1 MCSKSIVGVMN
12 NKMRKGAALIF
23 VLSAVALT
31 FFWNRNSKETSIP
44 AAKPILKKTVVQTN
58 TTVKETYAENKKR
71 PKAQHLNSLPLK
83 KEVLPNTYSDKEL
96 DSVNKLRERY
106 SYILENHPMR
116 KAMVLSKAE
125 RKKIGMPPNAYN
137 EQDWLYSMNPVL
149 GRPQPEAL
157 FALND
162 ELTEMRKAMKSPGED
177 ADNPWEERGPNNVG
191 GRTRALLFA
200 PGSTVKVF
208 AGGVSGGLWV
218 NNDITSAATQ
228 WQRVNGVP
236 SNLSITCITVDPNN
250 SQIMY
255 LGTGEVYTWGSV
267 NGNGVYKSTDGGNN
281 WARIFGTPGANV
293 NNNIVYIQDII
304 AWNNPTTNQ
313 TEVFF
318 GADAMNYSEQVA
330 AGPGWAWLGLNTI
343 GLYRSTDGTN
353 FARMTGAPFI
363 DASSRFYAPNS
374 FDIDMN
380 GNLFMGTKYN
390 YTYGTAGGMLFKTS
404 NGSAWT
410 NVRNFGTN
418 GRVEVA
424 CSKTTAGKMYVLLE
438 DRVAAAAP
446 VKIKMSTDGFATVN
460 TAVTIPTSI
469 GRQPPAAND
478 FTRGQNFYD
487 LMIGVD
493 PTNDANVFVGGI
505 EIFKTTNS
513 GTSWT
518 QLTDWTGVNGALDG
532 VHSDQHC
539 MTFATTSRMVFGNDG
554 GVYYS
559 NDSGTTISERNNGYN
574 VTQFYMGAINQ
585 TGATQKLMAGAQ
597 DNGTQFINN
606 APAGISG
613 ATEINGGDGC
623 WNFTDTG
630 DQYMISSYVYNV
642 YSRHNINGGWVY
654 DIANNQAD
662 GDFVNQCG
670 LDSANDILY
679 ANGSSGATYQIY
691 RYTLGAAS
699 TTATATLSNALLNQ
713 VPTFFRVN
721 PFTPTTLF
729 VGTATGRLLKITG
742 ANGGAPAWSSVGDAS
757 WVGAVSDIRFGNT
770 TNDIFVTF
778 HNYGVTSVWY
788 SSNGGTSWQNKE
800 GDLPNLPVKCILQNP
815 GNANEVI
822 VGTELGVWRTANFTA
837 ASPNW
842 VQSYNGMSDVKVMSF
857 DYRAIDKTILA
868 ATFGRGMFTGSFWT
882 CGDIITTWNGAA
894 WSNGTPSKK
903 KVASISGNYNTATNG
918 SFSCCSLI
926 VNAGNTLTIGANN
939 YVEISGDLTVN
950 ATGTL
955 NVLHNGSLVMTND
968 AGVVTNNGTT
978 TINKTSASFDRYD
991 YTFWS
996 SPVAATTIG
1005 NVLSGWNQN
1014 AIYKLNAAN
1023 FRDDNN
1029 DTRDD
1034 NNDAWVFTPQA
1045 EAMTPGRGYA
1055 AMADVSGVFP
1065 RQASVVFNGKVNNGV
1080 VNIPVN
1086 LSLDNTKNNDDFNLI
1101 GNPYPSAIS
1110 ANDFINANAGV
1121 ISGTLYFWTHVGN
1134 LSGGQYSPND
1144 FAYYNLSGGTATAAT
1159 GTGNTTQPNGFIASG
1174 QGFQVDASANGN
1186 VVFNNSMRSASYANS
1201 NFYRSEA
1208 GTTMERDRIW
1218 LNLTNTQ
1225 GVFSQV
1231 LTGFFP
1237 EATSGIDYG
1246 YDGQYTKTDTPAAF
1260 YSVVDGEKYKIQG
1273 RGVFDVND
1281 FVVLGFQSNLETT
1294 YTISIDATE
1303 GVLKHQNVYLEDRQ
1317 LNVIH
1322 DLKTAGYVFSS
1333 PAGEFNDRF
1342 VLRFTNATLSNSDWE
1357 AVANSVL
1364 IYADKG
1370 INVTSSSEQI
1380 KAVTVYDVSGRVI
1393 AEKKNISEKATVLS
1407 NVRPVQ
1413 NTLIVKVTLENGRVV
1428 TKKVIY

>member
-1 MCSKSIVGVMN
+1 MN
-12 NKMRKGAALIF
+12 KKVLKTAALIV
-23 VLSAVALT
+23 VLLASALFYYLNKNEVSAPDA
-31 FFWNRNSKETSIP
+31 RPIVKE
-44 AAKPILKKTVVQTN
+44 TVVQNKHVLKKSFAERKSSEETISPSVAPTFKK
-58 TTVKETYAENKKR
+58 TTVQN
-71 PKAQHLNSLPLK
+71 N
-83 KEVLPNTYSDKEL
+83 YSEKVL
-96 DSVNKLRERY
+96 DSVNKLREKY
-106 SYILENHPMR
+106 AYILEHHPMR
-116 KAMVLSKAE
+116 KAMTLSKAE

-149 GRPQPEAL
+149 GRPQPEEL

-162 ELTEMRKAMKSPGED
+162 ELIEMRKTLKSPGED

-200 PGSTVKVF
+200 PGSTTKVF

-250 SQIMY
+250 TQIMY

-363 DASSRFYAPNS
+363 DGASRFYAPNS
-374 FDIDMN
+374 FDVDKN

-404 NGSAWT
+404 NGGTWT
-410 NVRNFGTN
+410 NVRDFGTN

-438 DRVAAAAP
+438 DRVLTAAP

-460 TAVTIPTSI
+460 TAVTIPTST
-469 GRQPPAAND
+469 GRQPPGASD

-513 GTSWT
+513 GGSWT
-518 QLTDWTGVNGALDG
+518 QLTDWTGTNGALDG

-539 MTFATTSRMVFGNDG
+539 MAFATTSRMVFGNDG

-559 NDSGTTISERNNGYN
+559 NDSGTTIAERNSGYN
-574 VTQFYMGAINQ
+574 VTQFYMGSINQ

-613 ATEINGGDGC
+613 STEINGGDGC

-642 YSRHNINGGWVY
+642 YSRHNINGAWVY
-654 DIANNQAD
+654 DIANNQSD

-679 ANGSSGATYQIY
+679 ANGTTGTTYRIY

-699 TTATATLSNALLNQ
+699 TTATATLSNVLLNQ

-721 PFTPTTLF
+721 PFAPTTLF

-742 ANGGAPAWSSVGDAS
+742 ANGGTPAWSSVGDAS

-800 GDLPNLPVKCILQNP
+800 GDLPNMPVKCILQNP
-815 GNANEVI
+815 ANANEVI

-882 CGDIITTWNGAA
+882 CGDITTTWNGTA

-903 KVASISGNYNTATNG
+903 KLATISGNYNTATNG

-926 VNAGNTLTIGANN
+926 VNGGNTLTIAANN
-939 YVEISGDLTVN
+939 YVEISNDLTVN

-955 NVLHNGSLVMTND
+955 NVLHNGSLVMTNN
-968 AGVVTNNGTT
+968 AGIVTNNGTT

-996 SPVAATTIG
+996 SPVAAATIG
-1005 NVLSGWNQN
+1005 SVLSGWNQN

-1034 NNDAWVFTPQA
+1034 NGDAWIFTPQT

-1055 AMADVSGVFP
+1055 AMADIAGIFP
-1065 RQASVVFNGKVNNGV
+1065 RQASVVFNGKVNNGIIT
-1080 VNIPVN
+1080 IPVN

-1101 GNPYPSAIS
+1101 GNPYPSAIN

-1134 LSGGQYSPND
+1134 MTGGQYSPND

-1159 GTGNTTQPNGFIASG
+1159 GTGNTSQPTGLIASG

-1186 VVFNNSMRSASYANS
+1186 VVFDDSMRNTSYANS
-1201 NFYRSEA
+1201 NFYRNGA
-1208 GTTMERDRIW
+1208 GTAVERDRIW
-1218 LNLTNTQ
+1218 LNLSNEE
-1225 GVFSQV
+1225 GIFSQV

-1237 EATSGIDYG
+1237 EATPGVDYG
-1246 YDGQYTKTDTPAAF
+1246 YDGQYAKTDTPAAF
-1260 YSVVDGEKYKIQG
+1260 YSLLDNEKYKIQG
-1273 RGVFDVND
+1273 RGIFDVND
-1281 FVVLGFQSNLETT
+1281 KILLGFQSNFEKT
-1294 YTISIDATE
+1294 YTISIDAIE
-1303 GVLKHQNVYLEDRQ
+1303 GVLNGQNVYLEDRL

-1322 DLKTAGYVFSS
+1322 DLKGSNYVFST
-1333 PAGEFNDRF
+1333 PAGEFNNRF
-1342 VLRFTNATLSNSDWE
+1342 VLRFTTTTLGNDAFEATG
-1357 AVANSVL
+1357 NSVVV
-1364 IYADKG
+1364 YADKN
-1370 INVTSSSEQI
+1370 IMVSSKTLPI
-1380 KAVTVYDVSGRVI
+1380 KEVIVYDVLGRQI
-1393 AEKKNISEKATVLS
+1393 AKKNNVNGNATELT
-1407 NVRPVQ
+1407 NVRPTQ
-1413 NTLIVKVTLENGRVV
+1413 NALIVKVVLENGQIVD
-1428 TKKVIY
+1428 KKIVY

>member
-1 MCSKSIVGVMN
+1 MN
-12 NKMRKGAALIF
+12 NKAFKSAVLMLI
-23 VLSAVALT
+23 LSAGALV
-31 FFWNRNSKETSIP
+31 FFLNKNEKEEQLPVSNPITEKTIVE
-44 AAKPILKKTVVQTN
+44 ADIVKKPV
-58 TTVKETYAENKKR
+58 AENKVKQEALL
-71 PKAQHLNSLPLK
+71 PNSFTPK
-83 KEVLPNTYSDKEL
+83 KEISQRTYSDEEL
-96 DSVNKLRERY
+96 DSVNKLREKY

-116 KAMVLSKAE
+116 KVMTLSKKE
-125 RKKIGMPPNAYN
+125 RKKIGLPPNAYN

-149 GRPQPEAL
+149 GRPQPEEL

-162 ELTEMRKAMKSPGED
+162 ELIAMRKSQKSPGED
-177 ADNPWEERGPNNVG
+177 ATNPWEERGPNNVG

-200 PGSTVKVF
+200 PGSTIKVF

-218 NNDITSAATQ
+218 NTDITSAATQ

-281 WARIFGTPGANV
+281 WARIFGAPTANV

-330 AGPGWAWLGLNTI
+330 AGPGWAFLGSNTI

-363 DASSRFYAPNS
+363 DGSARFYAPNS
-374 FDIDMN
+374 FDVDVN

-390 YTYGTAGGMLFKTS
+390 YTYGTVGGMLFKTS

-424 CSKTTAGKMYVLLE
+424 CSKTTANKMYVLLE
-438 DRVAAAAP
+438 DRAVPAAP
-446 VKIKMSTDGFATVN
+446 VKIKSSTDGFATIN
-460 TAVTIPTSI
+460 TAIAIPTSG
-469 GRQPPAAND
+469 GRQPPAASD

-513 GTSWT
+513 GTSWS
-518 QLTDWTGVNGALDG
+518 QLTDWTGANGALDG

-539 MTFATTSRMVFGNDG
+539 MAFATTSRMVFGNDG
-554 GVYYS
+554 GIYYS
-559 NDSGTTISERNNGYN
+559 NDSGTTITERNSGYN
-574 VTQFYMGAINQ
+574 VTQFYMGSINQ

-654 DIANNQAD
+654 DIANNQSD

-679 ANGSSGATYQIY
+679 ANGTSGATYQIY
-691 RYTLGAAS
+691 RYTLGAVS
-699 TTATATLSNALLNQ
+699 TTATTTLSNALLNQ

-729 VGTATGRLLKITG
+729 VGTATGRLLKITN

-757 WVGAVSDIRFGNT
+757 WVGAISDIRFGNT
-770 TNDIFVTF
+770 SNDIFVTF
-778 HNYGVTSVWY
+778 HNYGVVSVWY

-800 GDLPNLPVKCILQNP
+800 GDLPNMPVKCILQNP
-815 GNANEVI
+815 ANANEVI

-882 CGDIITTWNGAA
+882 CGDITTTWNGAA
-894 WSNGTPSKK
+894 WSNGAPSKK
-903 KVASISGNYNTATNG
+903 TVATIGGNYNTATNG

-926 VNAGNTLTIGANN
+926 VNGGNTLTIGANN

-978 TINKTSASFDRYD
+978 TVNKTSAAFDRLD

-996 SPVAATTIG
+996 SPVASTTIG
-1005 NVLSGWNQN
+1005 NVLSGWNQA

-1023 FRDDNN
+1023 FMDANNDSHDDNG
-1029 DTRDD
+1029 
-1034 NNDAWVFTPQA
+1034 DAWVFTPQTDV
-1045 EAMTPGRGYA
+1045 MTPGRGYA
-1055 AMADVSGVFP
+1055 AMADMSGVFP
-1065 RQASVVFNGKVNNGV
+1065 RQASVVFNGKVNNGII
-1080 VNIPVN
+1080 NMPVN

-1101 GNPYPSAIS
+1101 GNPYPSSIS
-1110 ANDFINANAGV
+1110 ADDFITTNAGV

-1134 LSGGQYSPND
+1134 FNGTNYSSND
-1144 FAYYNLSGGTATAAT
+1144 FAYYNLSGGTATAAV
-1159 GTGNTTQPNGFIASG
+1159 GTGNTTQPNGMIASG
-1174 QGFQVDASANGN
+1174 QGFQVDASVNGN
-1186 VVFNNSMRSASYANS
+1186 VVFDDSMRSATNTNS
-1201 NFYRSEA
+1201 NFYRNGA
-1208 GTTMERDRIW
+1208 GTAFERDRIW
-1218 LNLTNTQ
+1218 LNLSNEE
-1225 GVFSQV
+1225 GIFSQV

-1237 EATSGIDYG
+1237 EATSGVDYG
-1246 YDGQYTKTDTPAAF
+1246 YDGQYTKTDTPATF
-1260 YSVVDGEKYKIQG
+1260 YSLLEGEKYKIQG
-1273 RGVFDVND
+1273 RGKFDAND
-1281 FVVLGFQSNLETT
+1281 EILLGFQSNFDKT
-1294 YTISIDATE
+1294 YTISIDAAE
-1303 GVLKHQNVYLEDRQ
+1303 GILNQQGVYLEDRQ

-1322 DLKTAGYVFSS
+1322 DLKTSGYVFST
-1333 PAGEFNDRF
+1333 PAGEFNNRF
-1342 VLRFTNATLSNSDWE
+1342 VLRFKNSTLANDE
-1357 AVANSVL
+1357 FETAANSV
-1364 IYADKG
+1364 IVYTDKN
-1370 INVTSSSEQI
+1370 ITISSNAMPI
-1380 KAVTVYDVSGRVI
+1380 KEVVLYDALGRVI
-1393 AEKKNISEKATVLS
+1393 AEKKNISDKMTVFE
-1407 NVRPVQ
+1407 NVMPTQ
-1413 NTLIVKVTLENGRVV
+1413 NAIIAKVTLENGRVV

>member
-1 MCSKSIVGVMN
+1 MN
-12 NKMRKGAALIF
+12 KKVLKTAALIV
-23 VLSAVALT
+23 VLLASAL
-31 FFWNRNSKETSIP
+31 FFFSNKNEIP
-44 AAKPILKKTVVQTN
+44 ASVPSSLVKKGVVQNENLLRGSSAERKNKQKIISTPVSPAFEKA
-58 TTVKETYAENKKR
+58 TVQDN
-71 PKAQHLNSLPLK
+71 
-83 KEVLPNTYSDKEL
+83 YSEKIL
-96 DSVNKLRERY
+96 DSVKKLREKY
-106 SYILENHPMR
+106 AYILKNHPMR
-116 KAMVLSKAE
+116 KAMTLSKAE

-162 ELTEMRKAMKSPGED
+162 ELIERRTTLRSPGED

-200 PGSTVKVF
+200 PGSTTKVF

-236 SNLSITCITVDPNN
+236 SNLSITCITVDPND

-281 WARIFGTPGANV
+281 WARIFGTPSANV

-363 DASSRFYAPNS
+363 DASNNFYAPNS
-374 FDIDMN
+374 FDIDVN

-390 YTYGTAGGMLFKTS
+390 YTYGTAGGMLFKTA
-404 NGSAWT
+404 NGSAWA

-446 VKIKMSTDGFATVN
+446 VKIKKSTDGFATVN
-460 TAVTIPTSI
+460 SAVAIPTSI
-469 GRQPPAAND
+469 GNQPPAAND
-478 FTRGQNFYD
+478 FTRGQSFYD

-513 GTSWT
+513 GGVWT
-518 QLTDWTGVNGALDG
+518 QLTDWTGANGSLDG

-539 MTFATTSRMVFGNDG
+539 MAFASTSRMVFGNDG
-554 GVYYS
+554 GIYYS
-559 NDSGTTISERNNGYN
+559 NDSGTTISVRNNGYN
-574 VTQFYMGAINQ
+574 VTQFYMGSINQ

-606 APAGISG
+606 APAGISA

-642 YSRHNINGGWVY
+642 YSRHNINGTWVY
-654 DIANNQAD
+654 DIANNQND

-670 LDSANDILY
+670 LDSTNDILY
-679 ANGSSGATYQIY
+679 ANGSAGATYRIY

-699 TTATATLSNALLNQ
+699 TTATATLSNAMLNQ

-721 PFTPTTLF
+721 PFIPTTLF

-742 ANGGAPAWSSVGDAS
+742 ANSGAPAWSSVGDAT

-800 GDLPNLPVKCILQNP
+800 GDLPNMPVKCILQNP
-815 GNANEVI
+815 ANANEVI
-822 VGTELGVWRTANFTA
+822 VGTELGVWRTANFMA

-868 ATFGRGMFTGSFWT
+868 ATFGRGMFTGSFWN
-882 CGDIITTWNGAA
+882 CGDITTTWNGTV
-894 WSNGTPSKK
+894 WSNGVPSKK
-903 KVASISGNYNTATNG
+903 KLVAISGNYNTATNG

-926 VNAGNTLTIGANN
+926 VNGGNTLTIAANN
-939 YVEISGDLTVN
+939 YVEISNDLTVN

-955 NVLHNGSLVMTND
+955 NVLHNGSLVMTNN

-978 TINKTSASFDRYD
+978 SINKTSASFDRYD

-996 SPVAATTIG
+996 SPVTAPTISG
-1005 NVLSGWNQN
+1005 VLSGWNQN

-1029 DTRDD
+1029 DSRDD
-1034 NNDAWVFTPQA
+1034 NGDAWIFTPQT

-1055 AMADVSGVFP
+1055 AMANIAGVFP
-1065 RQASVVFNGKVNNGV
+1065 RQASVVFNGKVNNGIIT
-1080 VNIPVN
+1080 IPVN
-1086 LSLDNTKNNDDFNLI
+1086 LSLDNTKSNDDFNLI
-1101 GNPYPSAIS
+1101 GNPYPSAVN
-1110 ANDFINANAGV
+1110 ANDFITANAGV

-1134 LSGGQYSPND
+1134 MTGGQYSPND

-1159 GTGNTTQPNGFIASG
+1159 GTGNTSQPTGLIASG
-1174 QGFQVDASANGN
+1174 QGFQVDASVNGN
-1186 VVFNNSMRSASYANS
+1186 VVFDNSMRNASYANS
-1201 NFYRSEA
+1201 NFYRN
-1208 GTTMERDRIW
+1208 GTGSVEERDRIW
-1218 LNLTNTQ
+1218 LNLSNDE

-1237 EATSGIDYG
+1237 EATPGVDYG
-1246 YDGQYTKTDTPAAF
+1246 YDGQYTKTNTPATF
-1260 YSVVDGEKYKIQG
+1260 YSLLDGEKYKIQG
-1273 RGVFDVND
+1273 RGIFDVND
-1281 FVVLGFQSNLETT
+1281 DILLGFQSNFEKA
-1294 YTISIDATE
+1294 YTISIDAIE
-1303 GVLKHQNVYLEDRQ
+1303 GVLNGQNVYLEDRL

-1322 DLKTAGYVFSS
+1322 DLKVSDYVFSTL
-1333 PAGEFNDRF
+1333 AGEFNNRF
-1342 VLRFTNATLSNSDWE
+1342 VLRFTTNTLGNDAFEATG
-1357 AVANSVL
+1357 NSVVV
-1364 IYADKG
+1364 YADKN
-1370 INVTSSSEQI
+1370 IMVSSKTLPI
-1380 KAVTVYDVSGRVI
+1380 KEVIVYDVLGKQI
-1393 AEKKNISEKATVLS
+1393 EKKDNVNGNTTELT
-1407 NVRPVQ
+1407 NVRPTQ
-1413 NTLIVKVTLENGRVV
+1413 NALIVKVTLKNGSVI